1 MRYYKMLALILF
13 AVLMLL
19 STAGCQTDDTAIDG
33 NGDGTAD
40 GPMRLAT
47 SAEWTERA
55 DGLPNFE
62 NHYGFEYP
70 RDELMIVELG
80 LAYQAVGTGQAEVGI
95 GDATEGRIA
104 QYNLVV
110 LEDDQQFFPAYN
122 PAPVVRKEVLE
133 LYPEIADILQE
144 LAVLL
149 ELETL
154 TLLNKEVAVEGRQ
167 PEDVARDFLVEQNLI
182 SGEQATADPAKQ
194 TPVVVSGKTF
204 AEALTLGYLT
214 VYLLEDKGF
223 TVVDEVGLAEVA
235 LIRPAL
241 EAGQIDLYW
250 EYTGTG
256 LMNVMGHD
264 EVVTDPQ
271 RCYELI
277 RDWDLENNNLVW
289 LDYAPANNTFV
300 LFISPEISETY
311 GWSKISDLAAYFRDR
326 NS

>member
-1 MRYYKMLALILF
+1 MKRFKLFTIML
-13 AVLMLL
+13 VVGLL
-19 STAGCQTDDTAIDG
+19 WVISPGCQTDVK
-33 NGDGTAD
+33 GDGVAA
-40 GPMRLAT
+40 GSMRLAT
-47 SAEWTERA
+47 PAEWTERA
-55 DGLPNFE
+55 DGLPNLE
-62 NHYGFEYP
+62 AHYGFEYP
-70 RDELMIVELG
+70 RSELVILELG

-110 LEDDQQFFPAYN
+110 LEDDKQFFPAYN
-122 PAPVVRKEVLE
+122 PSPVIRKEILV
-133 LYPEIADILQE
+133 LYPEIADIMKDLSVR
-144 LAVLL
+144 LD
-149 ELETL
+149 LETL
-154 TLLNKEVAVEGRQ
+154 TLLNKEVAVEGNQ
-167 PEDVARDFLVEQNLI
+167 PEDVARAFLVEQGLI
-182 SGEQATADPAKQ
+182 SGAEPQTDPAKG

-214 VYLLEDKGF
+214 VYLLEDRGF

-241 EAGQIDLYW
+241 ESGEIHIYW

-271 RCYELI
+271 ICYELI

-289 LDYAPANNTFV
+289 LDHAPANNTFV
-300 LFISPEISETY
+300 LFISPEVHTEY
-311 GWSKISDLAAYFRDR
+311 GWNKISDLAAYFQ
-326 NS
+326 

>member
-1 MRYYKMLALILF
+1 MKRYIMHAVALAAILLLAF
-13 AVLMLL
+13 A
-19 STAGCQTDDTAIDG
+19 AGCQP
-33 NGDGTAD
+33 NGAPEEEAVGEAPE

-47 SAEWTERA
+47 PAEWTERA

-62 NHYGFEYP
+62 AHYGFEYP
-70 RDELMIVELG
+70 RNELVIVELG

-110 LEDDQQFFPAYN
+110 LEDDKQFFPAYN
-122 PAPVVRKEVLE
+122 PAPVVRQEILDT
-133 LYPEIADILQE
+133 YPEIADIMEE
-144 LAVLL
+144 LSVLL

-154 TLLNKEVAVEGRQ
+154 TLLNKEVAVENRQ
-167 PEDVARDFLVEQNLI
+167 PEDVAWDFLVEQGLI
-182 SGEQATADPAKQ
+182 SGDEPQPDPAKD

-214 VYLLEDKGF
+214 VYLLEDRGF

-241 EAGQIDLYW
+241 ESGEIDIYW

-277 RDWDLENNNLVW
+277 RDWDLENNDLVW

-300 LFISPEISETY
+300 LFISPEVYEEK
-311 GWSKISDLAAYFRDR
+311 GWTRISDLAAYFQG
-326 NS
+326 S

>member
-1 MRYYKMLALILF
+1 MKKFKRFNIML
-13 AVLMLL
+13 VLCLL
-19 STAGCQTDDTAIDG
+19 LVFPIGCQTG
-33 NGDGTAD
+33 GDEAASGR
-40 GPMRLAT
+40 MRLAT

-62 NHYGFEYP
+62 DHYGFEYP
-70 RDELMIVELG
+70 RDELVIVELG
-80 LAYQAVGTGQAEVGI
+80 LSYQAVGTGQAEVGV

-110 LEDDQQFFPAYN
+110 LEDDKQFFPAYN
-122 PAPVVRKEVLE
+122 PAPVVRNEMLDV
-133 LYPEIADILQE
+133 YPEIRDIMQE
-144 LAVLL
+144 LSVLL
-149 ELETL
+149 DLETL
-154 TLLNKEVAVEGRQ
+154 TLLNKEVAVEGNQ
-167 PEDVARDFLVEQNLI
+167 PEDVARTFLIDQGLI
-182 SGEQATADPAKQ
+182 SEGMAEADPAKE

-214 VYLLEDKGF
+214 VYLLEERGF

-241 EAGQIDLYW
+241 ESGEIDMYW

-271 RCYELI
+271 LCYELI

-289 LDYAPANNTFV
+289 LEYAPANNTFV
-300 LFISPEISETY
+300 LFISPEVHREY
-311 GWSKISDLAAYFRDR
+311 GWTKVSDLAAYFIGR
-326 NS
+326 

>member
-1 MRYYKMLALILF
+1 MKIFNWLVLVLVLCLLA
-13 AVLMLL
+13 AVV
-19 STAGCQTDDTAIDG
+19 GCQADKA
-33 NGDGTAD
+33 GDEREKGAAA
-40 GPMRLAT
+40 GQLRLAT
-47 SAEWTERA
+47 PAEWTERA

-62 NHYGFEYP
+62 AHYGFEYP
-70 RDELMIVELG
+70 RSDLFIVELG
-80 LAYQAVGTGQAEVGI
+80 LAYQAVGTGHAEVGI

-110 LEDDQQFFPAYN
+110 LDDDKQFFPAYN
-122 PAPVVRKEVLE
+122 PAPVIRKDILHI
-133 LYPEIADILQE
+133 YPEIADIMKE
-144 LAVLL
+144 LSVLL

-154 TLLNKEVAVEGRQ
+154 TLLNKEVAIDGSQ
-167 PEDVARDFLVEQNLI
+167 PEEAARNFLVEQGLI
-182 SGEQATADPAKQ
+182 SGEKPKADQSKA

-204 AEALTLGYLT
+204 TEALTLGYLT
-214 VYLLEDKGF
+214 VYLLEDRGF

-241 EAGQIDLYW
+241 ESGEIHIYW

-271 RCYELI
+271 LCYELI

-300 LFISPEISETY
+300 LFISPEVYKTYSWTKISE
-311 GWSKISDLAAYFRDR
+311 LANYIHGK
-326 NS
+326 

>member
-1 MRYYKMLALILF
+1 MKKFKRFNIMLGLVFLLF
-13 AVLMLL
+13 I
-19 STAGCQTDDTAIDG
+19 SIGCQTGEI
-33 NGDGTAD
+33 GDEAASGR
-40 GPMRLAT
+40 MRLAT

-62 NHYGFEYP
+62 DHYGFEYP
-70 RDELMIVELG
+70 RDELVIVELG
-80 LAYQAVGTGQAEVGI
+80 LSYQAVGTGQAEVGV

-110 LEDDQQFFPAYN
+110 LEDDKQFFPAYN
-122 PAPVVRKEVLE
+122 PAPVVRNEMLDV
-133 LYPEIADILQE
+133 YPEIRDIMQE
-144 LAVLL
+144 LSVLL
-149 ELETL
+149 DLETL
-154 TLLNKEVAVEGRQ
+154 TLLNKEVAVEGNQ
-167 PEDVARDFLVEQNLI
+167 PEDVARTFLIDQGLI
-182 SGEQATADPAKQ
+182 SEGMAEADPAKG

-214 VYLLEDKGF
+214 VYLLEERGF

-241 EAGQIDLYW
+241 ESGEIDMYW

-271 RCYELI
+271 LCYELI

-289 LDYAPANNTFV
+289 LEYAPANNTFV
-300 LFISPEISETY
+300 LFISPEVHREY
-311 GWSKISDLAAYFRDR
+311 GWTKVSDLAAYFIR
-326 NS
+326 S